1 MQSAVNAIEVKG
13 LTKDYG
19 DFKLD
24 NVDLALPEGYIM
36 GIIGEN
42 GAGKTTLIKAMLNII
57 KYRKGKVTLLGSE
70 MDGGQRDIK
79 EHIGAVLDECCFPEE
94 MNAVDVGRF
103 MSRIYETWNS
113 EDFRSYCGR
122 FLLSEKKKIKEYS
135 KGMKMKLSIAAALSH
150 DSRLLIL
157 DEATSGL
164 DPVVRDEML
173 EIFREFIQEENR
185 SVLISSHILSD
196 LEKICDYITFMHR
209 GKIIFSENKDILL
222 EKYGIAKVSKEAFD
236 EMGRESVIAYRENR
250 FGIEALVKREK
261 LREGIPV
268 DQATIEDIMVYY
280 IKEAGK

>member
-1 MQSAVNAIEVKG
+1 
-13 LTKDYG
+13 
-19 DFKLD
+19 
-24 NVDLALPEGYIM
+24 
-36 GIIGEN
+36 
-42 GAGKTTLIKAMLNII
+42 
-57 KYRKGKVTLLGSE
+57 
-70 MDGGQRDIK
+70 
-79 EHIGAVLDECCFPEE
+79 
-94 MNAVDVGRF
+94 
-103 MSRIYETWNS
+103 
-113 EDFRSYCGR
+113 
-122 FLLSEKKKIKEYS
+122 
-135 KGMKMKLSIAAALSH
+135 MKLSIAAALSH

-185 SVLISSHILSD
+185 SELISSHILSD